1 MIVRLFII
9 SLCCCFCWLTG
20 MLIVAAGQVQE
31 TGEMMDAPRHQN
43 EINETECL
51 CCTDKCWLV
60 GPSALQCRDIRT
72 MSDYPVDCARK
83 MASLIIIGGRF
94 KTLTEANLSSFV
106 GSLKRLTIQ
115 RSAVEML
122 DRGLPKQLDE
132 LDVSYN
138 DNLEVVNWHDLA
150 ALSGSLT
157 RLNLAHNKLDYIDT
171 EVMGQ
176 LTSAGRLVRVDLSG
190 NEWMCALNYR
200 FTLELHEKG
209 VLVGGEELTCQ
220 DETKRKDSW
229 FKWNYSIIKREINK
243 RVSLS
248 HHTLAVTTD

>member
-1 MIVRLFII
+1 MIARLFII
-9 SLCCCFCWLTG
+9 GFCCLTG
-20 MLIVAAGQVQE
+20 ILIVAAAGQEQE
-31 TGEMMDAPRHQN
+31 AGKWKMMDASHHQN
-43 EINETECL
+43 ENNVTECL
-51 CCTDKCWLV
+51 CCTDKCWLI
-60 GPSALQCRDIRT
+60 GPSALQCRDILNMT
-72 MSDYPVDCARK
+72 DYSVDCART
-83 MASLIIIGGRF
+83 MDSLIITGGRF
-94 KTLTEANLSSFV
+94 KTLTEANLSSFAV
-106 GSLKRLTIQ
+106 SLKRLTIQ
-115 RSAVEML
+115 QSAVEML
-122 DRGLPKQLDE
+122 DRGFPKQLDE

-138 DNLEVVNWHDLA
+138 NNLEVVNWHALA

-157 RLNLAHNKLDYIDT
+157 RINLAHNKLDYIDT

-176 LTSAGRLVRVDLSG
+176 LTSAGRLIRVDLSG

-243 RVSLS
+243 RVSPP
-248 HHTLAVTTD
+248 A